1 MITPEGDSE
10 RLTYD
15 SSRYIYY
22 LGFRYLSIKY
32 RDSYYVRPIPNFYI
46 EFSNGNELRSVLR
59 ARLELLCWG
68 GGGYLL
74 CPEIAH
80 FWGYNS
86 NHSLHNLQPQYEV
99 PNRRPLRGRVR
110 PSELNID
117 LCSSLHT
124 AWSPCALILS
134 HLLSLVLKNQS
145 ARARKGCEKG
155 FMTVM
160 CLLHGAE

>member
-59 ARLELLCWG
+59 ARLELLC
-68 GGGYLL
+68 
-74 CPEIAH
+74 
-80 FWGYNS
+80 
-86 NHSLHNLQPQYEV
+86 
-99 PNRRPLRGRVR
+99 
-110 PSELNID
+110 
-117 LCSSLHT
+117 
-124 AWSPCALILS
+124 
-134 HLLSLVLKNQS
+134 
-145 ARARKGCEKG
+145 
-155 FMTVM
+155 
-160 CLLHGAE
+160 